1 MEIGTISNYYE
12 KIGVASVKLSSNL
25 NVGDKIKVKGSNT
38 EFEQLVES
46 MQLNHEPIKK
56 AKKGQ
61 EIGIKLKQPVKDGF
75 KVLK

>member
-61 EIGIKLKQPVKDGF
+61 EVGIKLKQPVKDGF

>member
-25 NVGDKIKVKGSNT
+25 SIGDKIKIKGSNV

-56 AKKGQ
+56 AKKGD
-61 EIGIKLKQPVKDGF
+61 EVGIKMNQPVKDGF

>member
-61 EIGIKLKQPVKDGF
+61 EVGIKLKKIVKEGF